1 MEVSLGFG
9 VKKRSAGSPTSVVNC
24 DMDPRSGSTDVEMW
38 MVEELVGRWS
48 QQDWVTVV
56 CGGRVK
62 EREDFIMTS
71 SFLALVTSWMVV
83 PFVETE
89 NMMEDQKCGGNDD
102 F

>member
-1 MEVSLGFG
+1 MEVSLWLWCEE
-9 VKKRSAGSPTSVVNC
+9 RLAGSPTSVVSS
-24 DMDPRSGSTDVEMW
+24 DLDPRHGRADVEKW
-38 MVEELVGRWS
+38 MVEELVGKWN
-48 QQDWVTVV
+48 QQDWVTAVH
-56 CGGRVK
+56 GGRVK

-89 NMMEDQKCGGNDD
+89 NSKEDQKCGENND